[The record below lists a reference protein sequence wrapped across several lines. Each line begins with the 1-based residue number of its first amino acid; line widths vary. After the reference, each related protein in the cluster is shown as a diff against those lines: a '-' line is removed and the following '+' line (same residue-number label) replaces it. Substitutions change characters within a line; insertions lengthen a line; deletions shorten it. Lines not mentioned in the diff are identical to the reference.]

1 LSSSIPAAVHCK
13 NSRFYLLSPKRL
25 GRFAKR
31 LMTVE
36 PYVVEEPHVLGKFL
50 EGPSLNATRKPN
62 AERAEGI
69 AER

>member
-1 LSSSIPAAVHCK
+1 
-13 NSRFYLLSPKRL
+13 
-25 GRFAKR
+25 
-31 LMTVE
+31 MTVE